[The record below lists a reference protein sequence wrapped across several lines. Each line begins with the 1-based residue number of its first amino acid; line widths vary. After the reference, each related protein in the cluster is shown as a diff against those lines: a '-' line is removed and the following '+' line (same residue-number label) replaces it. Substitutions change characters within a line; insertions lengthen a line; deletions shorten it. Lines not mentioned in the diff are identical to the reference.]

1 MVVRFSLAVCF
12 LILALGVHAQQV
24 APDAAE
30 NLSAHQVVSSA
41 TERVMAAVSE
51 AADYVDED
59 PQRYYDRV
67 QSILD
72 PVIDFRGFARGVMG
86 SYASSERYRSLD
98 DDGREQ
104 LRAQLDQFSEVMR
117 IGLVKTYSKGLL
129 AFGGSRIEIT
139 EPTPGEDVSSRA
151 AVQQLIY
158 SDNATP
164 YVVMY
169 QMGRGKSGQW
179 KLRNMII
186 ESVNLGEIY
195 KNQFQ
200 SAARKHDGD
209 LDIVIAN
216 WSTVTE

>member
-1 MVVRFSLAVCF
+1 
-12 LILALGVHAQQV
+12 
-24 APDAAE
+24 
-30 NLSAHQVVSSA
+30 
-41 TERVMAAVSE
+41 
-51 AADYVDED
+51 
-59 PQRYYDRV
+59 
-67 QSILD
+67 
-72 PVIDFRGFARGVMG
+72 MG